1 MQIGLVSIILILIK
15 VQLFSYLALFEP
27 ITIRTINK
35 TLLIMKL
42 FLGSY
47 KMKQTT
53 GRRDCN
59 RNICL
64 NQTVY
69 TTVMHT
75 LVIAKILNLYIILFM
90 YSLVCT
96 HLYPLFPLSIHSLQC
111 IHCLVQLYLNIKFAE

>member
-27 ITIRTINK
+27 ITIRVINK

-69 TTVMHT
+69 TMVMHVT
-75 LVIAKILNLYIILFM
+75 ERSRKLIRDVRLRGGLDFRW
-90 YSLVCT
+90 
-96 HLYPLFPLSIHSLQC
+96 
-111 IHCLVQLYLNIKFAE
+111 